1 MSGVLRA
8 AALVLLAASAPAGAA
23 PRKGVR
29 VDACDRLTATMIR
42 ATGASLA
49 GRTGTLAVFRAT
61 DAERMSLDCRAP
73 ARMVFA
79 SRDRE
84 PAPAFYAVIGR
95 AAHALTGADAAAS
108 EVLALQVH
116 QDSLLA
122 DAPRQGRAGKAALR
136 CETGPRGDALAGDL
150 TVCVLVPN
158 RPPVLRRRADRS
170 PERGLPRGGVLSRIG
185 MLSRDVA
192 AG

>member
-8 AALVLLAASAPAGAA
+8 AALLVLVAAAPARAA
-23 PRKGVR
+23 PR
-29 VDACDRLTATMIR
+29 VDACDRLTAKIIR
-42 ATGASLA
+42 ATGAALA
-49 GRTGTLAVFRAT
+49 GREGPLAVFRAT

-84 PAPAFYAVIGR
+84 PARGFYGLIGQ
-95 AAHALTGADAAAS
+95 AARALTGADAGAV
-108 EVLALQVH
+108 EGLALRVH
-116 QDSLLA
+116 QGSLLA
-122 DAPRQGRAGKAALR
+122 DAPRQGVAGRAALR
-136 CETGPRGDALAGDL
+136 CETGPRADALGGDL

-158 RPPVLRRRADRS
+158 RPPAARRKA
-170 PERGLPRGGVLSRIG
+170 GLSRA
-185 MLSRDVA
+185 RA